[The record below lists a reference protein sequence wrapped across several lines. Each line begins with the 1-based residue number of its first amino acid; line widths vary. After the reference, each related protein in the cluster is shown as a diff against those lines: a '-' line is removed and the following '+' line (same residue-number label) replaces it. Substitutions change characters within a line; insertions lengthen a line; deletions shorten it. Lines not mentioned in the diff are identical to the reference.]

1 MTATGDESDSRTG
14 TVPGWNVTASRT
26 GFIYTDAYDALTG
39 TGGYTTPVTA
49 YPGGVSPDGVW
60 DLCGNCWEWTTS
72 VITATHGGEMG
83 QQINAIRVA
92 ATAQAG

>member
-1 MTATGDESDSRTG
+1 MTATGDESDGRTG

-49 YPGGVSPDGVW
+49 YPDGVW

-72 VITATHGGEMG
+72 VTATHGGEMG
-83 QQINAIRVA
+83 QQVDAIRVA
-92 ATAQAG
+92 ATAQTR